1 MNDLFKINK
10 MNIYLHI
17 EISSRE
23 LDSKLLL
30 AVLAAA
36 RGHKVV
42 ISSSEIIEKG
52 LKKGWLPPG
61 IFHTKSLTPGENKI
75 KRHQSI
81 IDNGSKIT
89 SIDEESSIDRFGYEE
104 FSKLR
109 YSKETIDQSSAV
121 FTWGDEDFEML
132 KKQYSDNSEKIFKT
146 GSPRIDLWR
155 PSISEYWNAPKSIPK
170 KPFLLVSSNLA
181 SIFDSISLKER
192 ISMMKDGGYFDRS
205 PGFLKKKFLRL
216 SGDFNK
222 AIIFTEAIKH
232 LSKYNNGYDIVVRP
246 HPIEDIEIWKILL
259 DGIPNVHIIREGA
272 ISSWVKKSFA
282 VMHHACTTAIECTIS
297 NKPLVT
303 YAASELEDHLYQN
316 NLSNQ
321 LGYIVDTKEKLLDKI
336 NYLNQLTQNE
346 NGKTTIQSL
355 PPFVLKKVYIDKN
368 ELSAEKIVK
377 IWENILNDKIYK
389 PVNLTLLK
397 IFILKMNINRL
408 MGDFLK
414 IFFKSSLSSLG
425 TKKNNQ
431 KFPKINQTDINY
443 RITKLQN
450 LLKIKKKIEYKLI
463 SDRTLLIRCL

>member
-1 MNDLFKINK
+1 MNDLSKINK
-10 MNIYLHI
+10 MNVYLNV

-36 RGHKVV
+36 RGHQVV
-42 ISSSEIIEKG
+42 ISSTEIIEKG
-52 LKKGWLPPG
+52 LNKGWLPPG
-61 IFHTKSLTPGENKI
+61 IFHTKSLTPGKSKI
-75 KRHQSI
+75 KRHQNI

-121 FTWGDEDFEML
+121 FTWGDDDFETL
-132 KKQYSDNSEKIFKT
+132 KKQYSVFSEKIFKT

-155 PSISEYWNAPKSIPK
+155 PSISEYWDTPISIPK

-181 SIFDSISLKER
+181 SIFDSTSLKER
-192 ISMMKDGGYFDRS
+192 IKMIKVGGYFDRS
-205 PGFLKKKFLRL
+205 PNFLKKKFLRL

-222 AIIFTEAIKH
+222 AIIFTEAIKY
-232 LSKYNNGYDIVVRP
+232 LSDHNNGYDIVVRP
-246 HPIEDIEIWKILL
+246 HPIEDIEIWKVLL
-259 DGIPNVHIIREGA
+259 DRIPNVHIIREGA

-303 YAASELEDHLYQN
+303 YVASELKEHLYQN

-321 LGYIVDTKEKLLDKI
+321 LGHIVDSKEKLLNKI
-336 NYLNQLTQNE
+336 NHLSDQAKKE
-346 NGKTTIQSL
+346 NGEIKIQSL
-355 PPFVLKKVYIDKN
+355 PPLVLKKVYIDNN

-377 IWENILNDKIYK
+377 IWEKILDYKTYK
-389 PVNLTLLK
+389 PINLTLLK
-397 IFILKMNINRL
+397 IFIFKMSINRL

-414 IFFKSSLSSLG
+414 IFFKSYFRSLG

-431 KFPKINQTDINY
+431 KFPKINQTDINL
-443 RITKLQN
+443 RIQKLQN

>member
-1 MNDLFKINK
+1 
-10 MNIYLHI
+10 MNIYLQV

-30 AVLAAA
+30 AILAAS
-36 RGHKVV
+36 RGHQV
-42 ISSSEIIEKG
+42 IISNVEIIEKG
-52 LKKGWLPPG
+52 LKRGWLPPG
-61 IFHTKSLTPGENKI
+61 IFHTKSLTPGVNKI
-75 KRHQSI
+75 KRHQDI
-81 IDNGSKIT
+81 INSGSKVT

-104 FSKLR
+104 FSKQR
-109 YSKETIDQSSAV
+109 YSKESIDQSSAV
-121 FTWGDEDFEML
+121 FTWGDEDFATL
-132 KKQYSDNSEKIFKT
+132 KKKYISNSEKIFKT

-155 PSISEYWNAPKSIPK
+155 PSISEYWDTPKSIPE

-181 SIFDSISLKER
+181 SIFERISLKER
-192 ISMMKDGGYFDRS
+192 IGIMKKGGYFDRS
-205 PGFLKKKFLRL
+205 PGLLKEKFLRL
-216 SGDFNK
+216 SNDFNK

-246 HPIEDIEIWKILL
+246 HPIEDIDMWKILL
-259 DGIPNVHIIREGA
+259 NGTPNVHVIREGA

-303 YAASELEDHLYQN
+303 YVSSELKNHMYQEN
-316 NLSNQ
+316 HSNQ
-321 LGYIVDTKEKLLDKI
+321 LGHKVDSKDKLLEKI
-336 NYLNQLTQNE
+336 NSLFELARNRKEET
-346 NGKTTIQSL
+346 KIQSL
-355 PPFVLKKVYIDKN
+355 PPSILKKVYIDEN

-377 IWENILNDKIYK
+377 VWENILSQKIYK
-389 PVNLTLLK
+389 PINVTSLR

-408 MGDFLK
+408 IGDFLK
-414 IFFKSSLSSLG
+414 IFFKSYQGSLG

-431 KFPKINQTDINY
+431 KFPKINQTDINL
-443 RITKLQN
+443 RIKKLQN